1 MSQSVRGLTQ
11 KTNGAPILRA
21 GARLA
26 SASGDAGS
34 SRGLCCSYF
43 PRCRL
48 STMDPSKQVV
58 NFGPGPAKL
67 PHSVRWPRF
76 GRSAGIGMQ
85 GVGMQLSRYT
95 LRCARRRDAAIEM
108 QLLTPKCAPVQR
120 PVWTQA
126 GPPRGVAAPAP
137 ACTGARGWV
146 KEWSV
151 AGGPGSSTSVSEVAG

>member
-11 KTNGAPILRA
+11 KTNGEPILRA

-48 STMDPSKQVV
+48 STMDASKQVV

-95 LRCARRRDAAIEM
+95 HRCARRRDAAIEM

-120 PVWTQA
+120 DRCGHRLYLPAVW
-126 GPPRGVAAPAP
+126 PRRLRR
-137 ACTGARGWV
+137 ARARV
-146 KEWSV
+146 
-151 AGGPGSSTSVSEVAG
+151 GG